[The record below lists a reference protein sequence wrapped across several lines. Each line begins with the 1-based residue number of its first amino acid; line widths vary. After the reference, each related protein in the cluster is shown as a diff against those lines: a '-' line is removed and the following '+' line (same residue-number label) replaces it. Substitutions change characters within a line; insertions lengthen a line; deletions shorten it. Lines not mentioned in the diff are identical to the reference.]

1 MAIKFLHDLDLTG
14 QEIQNLKLH
23 VTSSAPTAA
32 IGAIYFD
39 SGANALKVGHDNGSG
54 GVIFKTVSTDT
65 SDENTEYNISAVD
78 SSGAKLRLGGTDSS
92 TDDVTFAGAGTVSV
106 AVTDAN
112 TITITGAATGAA
124 DATTA
129 GAIKLFSSTT
139 QTVAANEVTTTN
151 GRTYGLQ
158 VDSNGRGVVN
168 IPWTD
173 TNTNTQRSAGTG
185 LSLSG
190 NTINANVDG
199 TNSVAANSSSS
210 TANRTY
216 KVQVDSSDNLVV
228 NVPWSDTNTNT
239 DTLQSI
245 ADSNSSSE
253 QFVTFVSSATGAQT
267 GLSDPGIK
275 YIPSSGTLKVTNLIV
290 SGDTTTANETVKVVE
305 NNTLQFE
312 GASGSGTDDELNLTT
327 ATLSADRTVTLADLS
342 GHVALL
348 AAAPGGT
355 ITATPAELNVLDG
368 FGGVTADLTY
378 AKDLRATGVTTT
390 EFDHLDG
397 VTSNIQTQLDG
408 KQATITGAA
417 TTIDDSNLT
426 ASRALVSNGSGKVA
440 VSAVTS
446 TELGYLDGVT
456 SAIQT
461 QLNNKQASGTYNTQ
475 IGTDDDID
483 TSGVTVIDTLEMTD
497 GVISSHST
505 RTLPT
510 ADASNSGVVKLAS
523 AADARSG
530 SNSEALTPTT
540 LAARSVHATIDVSN
554 STFTSGN
561 KIAAIQHD
569 LGTEDVIVQLFDSS
583 TKETVF
589 AVVERKNFAG
599 TASTSTV
606 RITFSD
612 TPDNDIEVII
622 TSTKGAT
629 VKTPSYS

>member
-461 QLNNKQASGTYNTQ
+461 QLDNKQASGTYNTQ

>member
-54 GVIFKTVSTDT
+54 GVIFKTLSTDT

-129 GAIKLFSSTT
+129 GSIKLFSSTT
-139 QTVAANEVTTTN
+139 QTVAANEVTATN

-158 VDSNGRGVVN
+158 VDSSGRGVVN

-173 TNTNTQRSAGTG
+173 TNTNTQRAAGTG

-228 NVPWSDTNTNT
+228 NVPWANTDTNT
-239 DTLQSI
+239 DTLQTIS
-245 ADSNSSSE
+245 DSDSTSE
-253 QFVTFVSSATGAQT
+253 QFVTFVASATGAQQ

-327 ATLSADRTVTLADLS
+327 GTLSADRTVTLADLS

-348 AAAPGGT
+348 ASAPSGT
-355 ITATPAELNVLDG
+355 ISATPAELNVLNG
-368 FGGVTADLTY
+368 FTGVTADLTY

-397 VTSNIQTQLDG
+397 VTSNIQTQLDA

-417 TTIDDSNLT
+417 TTIDDTDLT
-426 ASRALVSNGSGKVA
+426 SSRALISNSNGKVA
-440 VSAVTS
+440 VSSITK
-446 TELGYLDGVT
+446 TELEYLDGV
-456 SAIQT
+456 SSGIQT
-461 QLNNKQASGTYNTQ
+461 QLDGKQASGNYITGTGSLSAQ
-475 IGTDDDID
+475 DLTDIGNL
-483 TSGVTVIDTLEMTD
+483 SGTNSGDE
-497 GVISSHST
+497 
-505 RTLPT
+505 P
-510 ADASNSGVVKLAS
+510 DASTTTKGIVELATDTEAKNGSGDKKVVD
-523 AADARSG
+523 ADQLG
-530 SNSEALTPTT
+530 L
-540 LAARSVHATIDVSN
+540 RSVHATIDVSN
-554 STFTSGN
+554 STFASGN
-561 KIAAIQHD
+561 NIAAIQHD

-583 TKETVF
+583 TKETVY
-589 AVVERKNFAG
+589 AVVERKTFAG
-599 TASTSTV
+599 TASTSTI

-612 TPDNDIEVII
+612 APDNDIEVII

>member
-426 ASRALVSNGSGKVA
+426 ASRALISNGSGKVA

-461 QLNNKQASGTYNTQ
+461 QLDNKQASGTYNTQ

>member
-173 TNTNTQRSAGTG
+173 TDTNTQRAAGTG

-461 QLNNKQASGTYNTQ
+461 QLDNKQASGTYNTQ